1 MKEEKLGQETA
12 FPTKPQSVV
21 IGNESYTYFD
31 EKLNQCVGYRNI
43 FGEVQNNGMSKR
55 FYAACMAMQ
64 GLLANP
70 QFRVDVGGSPKKIIE
85 YAFSQAD
92 ELLKQEG
99 L

>member
-64 GLLANP
+64 GLFANSHP
-70 QFRVDVGGSPKKIIE
+70 MFVNAGMESLIKQAY
-85 YAFSQAD
+85 YAAD
-92 ELLKQEG
+92 ELLKQEE